1 MPILRDSVTP
11 ANQKRGGPL
20 SNAADDAYTFTISFD
35 DKGKLTMDPGVDTS
49 IFKNPGIFNTPIST
63 TPIEG
68 QHLKRGDPNLS
79 AADDAYTFT
88 ISFDDKGKLI
98 LDPAIDKNVFKNPIT
113 TTPINTTPKGLHN
126 KRQKPNLSAD
136 DAYTFHISFDDAGK
150 MVLDP
155 EFNKNILKNSGIL
168 NKPITLK
175 PLQGQ
180 H

>member
-1 MPILRDSVTP
+1 
-11 ANQKRGGPL
+11 
-20 SNAADDAYTFTISFD
+20 
-35 DKGKLTMDPGVDTS
+35 MDPGVDTS
-49 IFKNPGIFNTPIST
+49 IFKNPGIFKTPISA

-68 QHLKRGDPNLS
+68 QHLKRGDPKLS

-98 LDPAIDKNVFKNPIT
+98 LDPAVDKDIFKNPIST
-113 TTPINTTPKGLHN
+113 IPISTTPIKGLQN
-126 KRQKPNLSAD
+126 KRQGPSLAAD
-136 DAYTFHISFDDAGK
+136 DAYTFHVSFDDAGK

-155 EFNKNILKNSGIL
+155 EFDKSILKNSGIL
-168 NKPITLK
+168 NKPITLE